1 MAVIKV
7 KPWGKGQGDHVLID
21 DFLFDPAKHELYDA
35 PQAEKGTEAETVESH
50 EPKKRG
56 RPAKGN
62 E

>member
-35 PQAEKGTEAETVESH
+35 PQPEKAPDAEVVESH